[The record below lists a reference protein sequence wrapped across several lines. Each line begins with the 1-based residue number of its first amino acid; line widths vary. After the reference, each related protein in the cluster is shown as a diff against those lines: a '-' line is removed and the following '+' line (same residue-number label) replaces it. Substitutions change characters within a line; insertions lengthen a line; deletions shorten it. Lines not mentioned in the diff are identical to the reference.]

1 MNKMRG
7 FKIDIRSA
15 ELLGPM
21 AVGVLAVVVIA
32 AGVAEV
38 VVVELAAASAGV
50 ALTSPALEHR
60 LNTLLLLPILVIEAC
75 CCVWAYMLQLLI

>member
-1 MNKMRG
+1 MHTIRG
-7 FKIDIRSA
+7 FNADIRSA
-15 ELLGPM
+15 EPLVPV
-21 AVGVLAVVVIA
+21 AVGVLAVVVFA

-60 LNTLLLLPILVIEAC
+60 LNALLLLPILVIEA
-75 CCVWAYMLQLLI
+75 